1 MPLPALIYFFLK
13 EDPNCPDH
21 PDLQDDDLADFM
33 DFLIQMICIKPEDRL
48 SAGQL
53 LKHEWMQPALRQYV
67 EELTKMAES
76 NGSEEQTSK

>member
-1 MPLPALIYFFLK
+1 MPFPALIYFFLK
-13 EDPNCPDH
+13 EDPNRPDH
-21 PDLQDDDLADFM
+21 PDLEDDDLADFM

-76 NGSEEQTSK
+76 NGSEEHTSK